1 MYFLDTNICIH
12 FLKGEYD
19 SIRQNILATQPH
31 RIKIPVIVESELM
44 YGVSKSSKKKENRK
58 KLEAFLS
65 AFEVVDYR
73 QEMSPVYAELRSDC
87 ERRGDPVGPLD
98 LLIASI
104 VKAHNGTLVTRNT
117 REFRRVA
124 GLSLTEW

>member
-12 FLKGEYD
+12 YLKGEYD
-19 SIRQNILATQPH
+19 SIRQNILATPPH
-31 RIKIPVIVESELM
+31 RVKIPVIVESELM
-44 YGVSKSSKKKENRK
+44 YGVSKSKKEKENRR

-73 QEMSPVYAELRSDC
+73 QELSPVYAEIRTDC
-87 ERRGDPVGPLD
+87 ENRGEPVGPLD
-98 LLIASI
+98 ILIATI

-117 REFRRVA
+117 REFNRVS
-124 GLSLTEW
+124 GLALAEW